1 MSQLKQNPLT
11 DVETADSRWNWL
23 YRVAGVASLISL
35 VIIPIQV
42 IICRVERRVE
52 LIAHLLLEY

>member
-42 IICRVERRVE
+42 IICRVE

>member
-11 DVETADSRWNWL
+11 DVETADSRWKWL

-42 IICRVERRVE
+42 IICRVE